1 MTAPARTYHYLGAEP
16 KRRADGWE
24 SLGDIGRLDAEG
36 YLYLGDRLADMI
48 LRGGANIYPAEVEA
62 AVTEHPDVR
71 SCVVVGL
78 PDPEFGQRVHAIL
91 ELDASTDAQAVA
103 DGMAAFLADR
113 LSRYKHPE
121 SFETV
126 SVGLRDDSGKVR
138 RTLLRDERAGWLKEN
153 RDFRIMPA
161 RARAKAE

>member
-1 MTAPARTYHYLGAEP
+1 
-16 KRRADGWE
+16 
-24 SLGDIGRLDAEG
+24 
-36 YLYLGDRLADMI
+36 MI

-62 AVTEHPDVR
+62 AVTAHPEVR

-91 ELDASTDAQAVA
+91 ELDGSTDAQAVA
-103 DGMAAFLADR
+103 DGMGAFLADR

-121 SFETV
+121 SFEAM

-153 RDFRIMPA
+153 REFRIMPA

>member
-1 MTAPARTYHYLGAEP
+1 
-16 KRRADGWE
+16 
-24 SLGDIGRLDAEG
+24 
-36 YLYLGDRLADMI
+36 MI

-71 SCVVVGL
+71 SCIVVGL

-91 ELDASTDAQAVA
+91 ELDASADTQAVA

-121 SFETV
+121 SFEAVT
-126 SVGLRDDSGKVR
+126 VGLRDDSGKVR

-153 RDFRIMPA
+153 RDFRILPT
-161 RARAKAE
+161 RPRVKVE